1 MIAEPAHQLA
11 GARKFPRFSTPGG
24 CGFDRACIS
33 IYKGLDPENAG
44 DLGAVRGTFRC
55 RFGDTKPGFSELSM
69 VSPEVRKLDALLK
82 HAGVEFDPFDH
93 VPDKVG
99 EALRRGDKAQGY
111 NRKSCTGV

>member
-1 MIAEPAHQLA
+1 
-11 GARKFPRFSTPGG
+11 
-24 CGFDRACIS
+24 
-33 IYKGLDPENAG
+33 
-44 DLGAVRGTFRC
+44 
-55 RFGDTKPGFSELSM
+55 M